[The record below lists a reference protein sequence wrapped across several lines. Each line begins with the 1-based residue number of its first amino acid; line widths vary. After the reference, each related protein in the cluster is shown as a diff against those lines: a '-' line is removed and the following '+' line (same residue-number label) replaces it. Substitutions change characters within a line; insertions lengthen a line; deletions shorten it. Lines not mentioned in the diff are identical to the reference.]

1 MCVASRWGLRTS
13 WKPKRSVHTTSCPFK
28 GPATGHQ
35 LCFWFHLNTSVGWQL
50 GDVYTYYVMHRE
62 TLCLVR
68 CRHVTQVPDMQ
79 LGARKLMR
87 MPCTHNVQ
95 FVRAFV
101 CMSGLTCSGELRMQ

>member
-1 MCVASRWGLRTS
+1 
-13 WKPKRSVHTTSCPFK
+13 
-28 GPATGHQ
+28 
-35 LCFWFHLNTSVGWQL
+35 
-50 GDVYTYYVMHRE
+50 MHRE

-79 LGARKLMR
+79 LGGRKLMR